1 MIEVLIGERRV
12 STGNSLGIEAVS
24 LQDQEA
30 DHVQKDRPTHLRK
43 PRDGIVNLTRS
54 TSTFLAPLS

>member
-24 LQDQEA
+24 LHAARMKEPNS
-30 DHVQKDRPTHLRK
+30 RT
-43 PRDGIVNLTRS
+43 IVGRGQY
-54 TSTFLAPLS
+54 